1 MVEPGD
7 ESLSITRKHSYNLIY
22 CITVVILAWEQAGRV
37 NILWW
42 PFNDLSQWPV
52 ILYNWNSRLNP
63 EDPDLL
69 TTLGILHL
77 QVGQVKRAFERLGS
91 ALTFDPTHAKAIL
104 AAGSMIQE
112 HGDYDI
118 ALSKYRVAAMSSPEC
133 PQLWNNIGMCFFGK
147 KKFVAVSETEIKYRV
162 TIYLHVYFVPVKS
175 GL

>member
-1 MVEPGD
+1 MSGCK
-7 ESLSITRKHSYNLIY
+7 SRLSGVWADQCGQNSELI
-22 CITVVILAWEQAGRV
+22 
-37 NILWW
+37 
-42 PFNDLSQWPV
+42 LST
-52 ILYNWNSRLNP
+52 YRLNP

-69 TTLGILHL
+69 TTLGLLHL

-112 HGDYDI
+112 HGDYDV

-147 KKFVAVSETEIKYRV
+147 KKFVAVSENYNHV
-162 TIYLHVYFVPVKS
+162 TINWRVYFVPVYS
-175 GL
+175 QVANFHFLIS